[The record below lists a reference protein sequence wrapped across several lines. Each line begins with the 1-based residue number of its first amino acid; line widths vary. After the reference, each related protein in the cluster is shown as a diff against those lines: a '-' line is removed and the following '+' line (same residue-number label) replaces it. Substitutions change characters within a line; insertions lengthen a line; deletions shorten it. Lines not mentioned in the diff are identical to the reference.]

1 MKTHWRKFVRQT
13 YRSLR
18 RPRYRSKN
26 AVRRWLAA
34 KVFQRELW
42 RPCRRSAAL
51 GVGIGL
57 AVAMLPP
64 IPLQMILAA
73 FIGVLCRA
81 NIPLA
86 AAAVWVSNPATWYAI
101 LNFQREIGRR
111 VLPTSDGIYD
121 VGFDFSLET
130 LRSVTFGVVVTAT
143 VLGLLGFS
151 IVYWVWGWFQNS
163 VSAHAEEPRPRR

>member
-57 AVAMLPP
+57 ASTPRISMAPDSGDDKMYVKTSKGAVLTIDPP
-64 IPLQMILAA
+64 
-73 FIGVLCRA
+73 
-81 NIPLA
+81 
-86 AAAVWVSNPATWYAI
+86 
-101 LNFQREIGRR
+101 
-111 VLPTSDGIYD
+111 
-121 VGFDFSLET
+121 
-130 LRSVTFGVVVTAT
+130 
-143 VLGLLGFS
+143 
-151 IVYWVWGWFQNS
+151 
-163 VSAHAEEPRPRR
+163 PRPGSGSSVIYWKQNQ